1 MAEQKVETV
10 FEAVTGAEADISAK
24 EARNGVRHMAS
35 LSMTKIADGLIDPK
49 LVLSWLLN
57 AIGAPAYLTGLLV
70 PIREAGALLPQLALA
85 GWVRRMK
92 HRKWAWVVGSVGQGL
107 AAAGIALAALTLEG
121 VAAGLVIC
129 ALLAVLAVSR
139 ACASVSYKDV
149 LGKTVAK
156 TRRGAVTGV
165 AGSASAAGV
174 VIFALMLIS
183 GWLQSVSALAVAVG
197 LAACLWLTAAALFA
211 TLQED
216 ASEDTD
222 APALDL
228 SPLREDAQFRRY
240 ILVRGAL
247 TATALA
253 PPYLVL
259 LSGGDGSALGKL
271 GALVLASAAASFVSS
286 YIWGRLSDRSSRWVL
301 ALAGF
306 GGALAIA
313 AAPVAAWAGIAQA
326 QFVIPAILFAL
337 MLAYHGVRQGRSTYL
352 VDMSPE
358 DQRSTYAALANT
370 VIGTLLLLTGALGGG
385 LSLLGPVAALCGF
398 AVLSAVGGVLALG
411 LREVEAD

>member
-1 MAEQKVETV
+1 MAEHQEGAV
-10 FEAVTGAEADISAK
+10 FQALTGSEAKADQRD
-24 EARNGVRHMAS
+24 ARNGLRHMAA
-35 LSMTKIADGLIDPK
+35 LSMTKVADGLIDPK

-92 HRKWAWVVGSVGQGL
+92 YRKWAWIAGSAGQGVS
-107 AAAGIALAALTLEG
+107 AAGIALAALTLQG

-129 ALLAVLAVSR
+129 GLLAVLAVSR

-165 AGSASAAGV
+165 AGSASAVGV
-174 VIFALMLIS
+174 VVFALLLMS

-197 LAACLWLTAAALFA
+197 LAACLWLGAALLFS
-211 TLQED
+211 TLKED
-216 ASEDTD
+216 ASEDRD
-222 APALDL
+222 APAIDL

-286 YIWGRLSDRSSRWVL
+286 YVWGRLSDRSSRWVL
-301 ALAGF
+301 ALCGF
-306 GGALAIA
+306 GGALAIG
-313 AAPVAAWAGIAQA
+313 AAPLAAWAGVAQI
-326 QFVIPAILFAL
+326 QLVIPAILFAL

-358 DQRSTYAALANT
+358 DERSTYAALANT
-370 VIGTLLLLTGALGGG
+370 VIGVLLLVTGALGGG
-385 LSLLGPVAALCGF
+385 LSLLGPVAALCAF
-398 AVLSAVGGVLALG
+398 AGLSAVGGVLALG
-411 LREVEAD
+411 LREVERV

>member
-1 MAEQKVETV
+1 MAEHQEGAI
-10 FEAVTGAEADISAK
+10 FQALTGSKAK
-24 EARNGVRHMAS
+24 AGQRDARNGLRHMAA
-35 LSMTKIADGLIDPK
+35 LSMTKVADGLIDPK

-92 HRKWAWVVGSVGQGL
+92 YRKWAWIAGSAGQGVS
-107 AAAGIALAALTLEG
+107 AAGIALAALTLQG
-121 VAAGLVIC
+121 AAAGLVIC
-129 ALLAVLAVSR
+129 GLLAVLAVSR

-165 AGSASAAGV
+165 AGSASAVGV
-174 VIFALMLIS
+174 VVFALLLMS

-197 LAACLWLTAAALFA
+197 LAACLWLGAALLFS
-211 TLQED
+211 TLKED
-216 ASEDTD
+216 ASEDRD
-222 APALDL
+222 APAIDL

-286 YIWGRLSDRSSRWVL
+286 YVWGRLSDRSSRWVL
-301 ALAGF
+301 ALCGF
-306 GGALAIA
+306 GGALAIG
-313 AAPVAAWAGIAQA
+313 AAPLAAWAGVAQH
-326 QFVIPAILFAL
+326 QFVIPAILFTL

-358 DQRSTYAALANT
+358 DERSTYAALANT
-370 VIGTLLLLTGALGGG
+370 VIGVLLLISGALGGG
-385 LSLLGPVAALCGF
+385 LSVLCPVAALCGF
-398 AVLSAVGGVLALG
+398 AALSAVGGMLALG
-411 LREVEAD
+411 LREVEST

>member
-1 MAEQKVETV
+1 MAEHQEGAV
-10 FEAVTGAEADISAK
+10 FQALTGSKAKADQRD
-24 EARNGVRHMAS
+24 ARNGLRHMAA
-35 LSMTKIADGLIDPK
+35 LSMTKVADGLIDPK

-92 HRKWAWVVGSVGQGL
+92 YRKWAWIAGSAGQGVS
-107 AAAGIALAALTLEG
+107 AAGIALAALTLQG
-121 VAAGLVIC
+121 AAAGLVIC
-129 ALLAVLAVSR
+129 GLLAVLAVSR

-165 AGSASAAGV
+165 AGSASAVGV
-174 VIFALMLIS
+174 VVFALLLMS

-197 LAACLWLTAAALFA
+197 LAACLWLGAALLFS
-211 TLQED
+211 TLKED
-216 ASEDTD
+216 ASEDGD
-222 APALDL
+222 APAIDL

-286 YIWGRLSDRSSRWVL
+286 YVWGRLSDRSSRWVL
-301 ALAGF
+301 ALCGF
-306 GGALAIA
+306 GGALAIG
-313 AAPVAAWAGIAQA
+313 AAPLAAWAGVAQS

-358 DQRSTYAALANT
+358 DERSTYAALANT
-370 VIGTLLLLTGALGGG
+370 VIGVLLLISGALGGG

-398 AVLSAVGGVLALG
+398 AALSAVGGMLALG
-411 LREVEAD
+411 LREVEST

>member
-1 MAEQKVETV
+1 MAEHQEGAVFKALTGSDAET
-10 FEAVTGAEADISAK
+10 DQCD
-24 EARNGVRHMAS
+24 ARNGLRHMAS
-35 LSMTKIADGLIDPK
+35 LSMTKVADGLIDPK

-57 AIGAPAYLTGLLV
+57 AIGGPAYLTGLLV

-92 HRKWAWVVGSVGQGL
+92 YRKWAWITGSVGQGL
-107 AAAGIALAALTLEG
+107 SAAGIAVTALTLEG
-121 VAAGLVIC
+121 VTAGLVIC

-174 VIFALMLIS
+174 VIFALLLMS
-183 GWLQSVSALAVAVG
+183 GWLQSVAALGVAVG
-197 LAACLWLTAAALFA
+197 LAACLWLAAAALF
-211 TLQED
+211 LSVQEE

-222 APALDL
+222 APAIDL

-301 ALAGF
+301 ALSGF
-306 GGALAIA
+306 GGALAIG
-313 AAPVAAWAGIAQA
+313 AAPFAAWSGVAQH

-352 VDMSPE
+352 VDMSPQDE
-358 DQRSTYAALANT
+358 RSTYAALANT
-370 VIGTLLLLTGALGGG
+370 VIGVLLLISGALGGG
-385 LSLLGPVAALCGF
+385 LSLLGPVAALTGF
-398 AVLSAVGGVLALG
+398 AALSAIGGVLALG
-411 LREVEAD
+411 LHEVERT